1 MRCFRILPLL
11 LLLLITACDKPQP
24 EPLQVGDHA
33 ITILFPQDWEHVSYG
48 DRHQFRQDMNRI
60 SLEDMGRL
68 GKLDLALER
77 AMVKFREDG
86 RRENAWRDTL
96 QISGRDARM
105 VQTWDHVSHQYP
117 KRYLFVKN
125 DNSLLVVYTQSGQF
139 EAMEAAFTE
148 LTASLTFADSLG
160 VPDDRDLPE

>member
-1 MRCFRILPLL
+1 MRYFRILPLL
-11 LLLLITACDKPQP
+11 LLLLIAACDKPQP
-24 EPLQVGDHA
+24 ELLQVGDHA
-33 ITILFPQDWEHVSYG
+33 IMILFPQDWEHVSYG

-68 GKLDLALER
+68 GYLDLALEK
-77 AMVKFREDG
+77 AMVKLREDG

-117 KRYLFVKN
+117 KRYLFVEN
-125 DNSLLVVYTQSGQF
+125 DNSLLVIYTQSGQF
-139 EAMEAAFTE
+139 VAMEAAFTE
-148 LTASLTFADSLG
+148 LTASLAFADSLG
-160 VPDDRDLPE
+160 VPGDGNLPE

>member
-1 MRCFRILPLL
+1 MRCLRILPLL
-11 LLLLITACDKPQP
+11 LLLLVTACDKPKP

-33 ITILFPQDWEHVSYG
+33 ITILFPKDWEHVSYG
-48 DRHQFRQDMNRI
+48 DRHQFRRDMNRI

-68 GKLDLALER
+68 GRLDLALEK
-77 AMVKFREDG
+77 AMVKLREDG

-96 QISGRDARM
+96 QINGRDARL

-117 KRYLFVKN
+117 KRYLFVEN
-125 DNSLLVVYTQSGQF
+125 NNSLLVVYTQSGQF

-148 LTASLTFADSLG
+148 LTASLAFADSLRAG
-160 VPDDRDLPE
+160 SDRDQPE

>member
-24 EPLQVGDHA
+24 ELLQVGDHA
-33 ITILFPQDWEHVSYG
+33 IMIQFPQDWEHVSYG
-48 DRHQFRQDMNRI
+48 DRHQFRLDLNRI